1 MARSSSRVSNLKKSY
16 KKIGKILLVNAP
28 KGRVF
33 LLTSAYCFEIV
44 IIVHYSHTMGF
55 QIVILQVSVP
65 CVNSY
70 LIALKDFEYVY
81 SLDRKSQITS
91 KSKNDVTYKKASKKI

>member
-1 MARSSSRVSNLKKSY
+1 MFNLKKSY
-16 KKIGKILLVNAP
+16 KKIGKLLLVNAP

-44 IIVHYSHTMGF
+44 IIVYYRHTMGF
-55 QIVILQVSVP
+55 QIVILYVSVQ

-70 LIALKDFEYVY
+70 LMALNDFEYVY
-81 SLDRKSQITS
+81 SLARKYQFTS
-91 KSKNDVTYKKASKKI
+91 KSKNDVTYKKKASKKT